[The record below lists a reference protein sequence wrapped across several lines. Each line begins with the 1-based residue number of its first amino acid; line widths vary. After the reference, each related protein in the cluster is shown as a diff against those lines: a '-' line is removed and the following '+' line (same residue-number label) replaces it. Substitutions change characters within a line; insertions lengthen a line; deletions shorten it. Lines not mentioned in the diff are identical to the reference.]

1 MFKTLIDLLL
11 LLAIFCMAAT
21 GFLLLSANSP
31 LCVVALLASAL
42 LVWLRQLWIGY
53 EEGP

>member
-11 LLAIFCMAAT
+11 ILAIVTTLGT
-21 GFLLLSANSP
+21 GALLLHARSP

-42 LVWLRQLWIGY
+42 LLWLRQLWVGY
-53 EEGP
+53 EEGD